1 MSRSNICISFK
12 TSAQCSKKKLIDRMI
27 QGKRISVLNTKLST
41 KIVIFLANRQLTLIF
56 LCGNENFY
64 RRERDIQDY
73 PDSHAGHTK
82 HDHFYLSFFTNLA
95 QKRLYN
101 LYFLLTSTLNQ
112 PFFI

>member
-1 MSRSNICISFK
+1 M
-12 TSAQCSKKKLIDRMI
+12 KKKLEVGFVYLFSYFARCGKMRIIDRMI

-82 HDHFYLSFFTNLA
+82 HHHAYLSFF
-95 QKRLYN
+95 Q
-101 LYFLLTSTLNQ
+101 
-112 PFFI
+112 I